1 MQTIKV
7 VCDTNVISNYL
18 SEKGKPEIKQ
28 EVLRIGFEHIA
39 ITSVV
44 YMELIRWLSVY
55 KGLTLQQ
62 RKAYKDAFNSLKILH
77 LNKEI
82 SIRAMENAVKA
93 DSVDAADILIAT
105 TAMYY
110 DLPVFT
116 DNTKHFKQ
124 IKGVKLHTAKKIK

>member
-1 MQTIKV
+1 MQTNKV
-7 VCDTNVISNYL
+7 ICDTNIISNYL
-18 SEKGKPEIKQ
+18 GEKGKPEIKQ
-28 EVLRIGFEHIA
+28 EVLEIGLENIV
-39 ITSVV
+39 ITPVI
-44 YMELIRWLSVY
+44 YIELIRWISVY
-55 KGLTLQQ
+55 KGLSVTE
-62 RKAYKDAFNSLKILH
+62 RRDYKDFFNSLKVLH

-124 IKGVKLHTAKKIK
+124 IKGVKLHAPKK

>member
-1 MQTIKV
+1 MQINKV
-7 VCDTNVISNYL
+7 ICDTNVISNYL
-18 SEKGKPEIKQ
+18 GEKGKPEIKQ
-28 EVLRIGFEHIA
+28 EVLHIGLENIA

-44 YMELIRWLSVY
+44 YIELIRWLSAY
-55 KGLTLQQ
+55 KGFSKSE
-62 RKAYKDAFNSLKILH
+62 RSKCKSFFNSLKVLH

-82 SIRAMENAVKA
+82 SIRAMENALKV

-110 DLPVFT
+110 DLPLFT

-124 IKGVKLHTAKKIK
+124 IKGVKLHAPKK

>member
-1 MQTIKV
+1 MQAIKV
-7 VCDTNVISNYL
+7 ICDTNIISNYL
-18 SEKGKPEIKQ
+18 GEKGKPEIKQ
-28 EVLRIGFEHIA
+28 EVLDIGLENIA

-44 YMELIRWLSVY
+44 YIELIRWLSAY
-55 KGLTLQQ
+55 KGFSKSERMKCKTF
-62 RKAYKDAFNSLKILH
+62 FNSLKVLH

-82 SIRAMENAVKA
+82 SVRAMENALKA

-124 IKGVKLHTAKKIK
+124 IKGIKLHTPKK